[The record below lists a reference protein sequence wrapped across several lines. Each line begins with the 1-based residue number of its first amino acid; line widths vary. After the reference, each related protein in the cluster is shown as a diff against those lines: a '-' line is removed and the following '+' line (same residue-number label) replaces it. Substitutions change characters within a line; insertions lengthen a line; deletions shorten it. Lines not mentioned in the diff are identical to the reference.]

1 MLARAYLCLLL
12 LGSCA
17 PAARVQGRASSAPS
31 VGESATMKPDL
42 VVSLDQ
48 SHRLVELKI
57 GQTVQVKRPAEA
69 AEWQLDFIDTILR
82 PLNSREMMRKP
93 GSEGWLFRAIAPGEC
108 ELTLTSVVRPEAGAP
123 MVARFVLTVRVL
135 R

>member
-17 PAARVQGRASSAPS
+17 PAARVQGRASSGPS
-31 VGESATMKPDL
+31 GGESATMKPDQ

-48 SHRLVELKI
+48 SNRLVELKI

-69 AEWQLDFIDTILR
+69 AEWQLEYVDTILK
-82 PLNSREMMRKP
+82 PLISPEKMRKP
-93 GSEGWLFRAIAPGEC
+93 GSEGWLFRAIGPGEC
-108 ELTLTSVVRPEAGAP
+108 ELTL
-123 MVARFVLTVRVL
+123 
-135 R
+135 